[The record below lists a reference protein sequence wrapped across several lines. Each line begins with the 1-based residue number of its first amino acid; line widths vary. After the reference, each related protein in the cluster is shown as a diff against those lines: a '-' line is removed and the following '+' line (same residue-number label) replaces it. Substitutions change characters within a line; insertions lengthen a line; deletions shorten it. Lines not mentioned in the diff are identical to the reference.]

1 MDIKLLCCLYWN
13 LYSLIF
19 IEQSLLSAAIN
30 TDGSRSNNRT
40 ANNESQIATIIFAG
54 DIYFDG
60 PVKYFADVVKSCDY
74 LMPFRM
80 TRALLAEADLR
91 VGNLESAFLDDNL
104 KLKPIF
110 ANKNV
115 HHRGSVKGAEGLKYA
130 GFDIMQLANNH
141 ISDYGEAGV
150 VNTVK
155 VLQDAG
161 IDYVGLCETYPKHRI
176 HRNDSLRDVDRV
188 QLGNSSWHNRNK
200 RTGKTLKSSN
210 FTNKKDI
217 LKIKGRGKGLKERQE
232 PFENKNSHDYDKRAR
247 KTWKSSGSVKKKEVL
262 RITRKGNKAHD
273 RQKPVIK
280 TVNGVKIGFLAY
292 CQNQEGCGSQRC
304 SDAEGCQAGSK
315 HFNIGPAIFD
325 KFIASKDLIELKESV
340 DIAIVLMHWSR
351 ELAPVPPMG
360 VREIAKSLVLYGADL
375 IVGTHPHVIQVSF
388 FYYAHT
394 NQFCVAQKKY
404 KAPGLK
410 STDRACEVWA
420 VKPRALYFPVQRQN
434 RSV

>member
-1 MDIKLLCCLYWN
+1 
-13 LYSLIF
+13 
-19 IEQSLLSAAIN
+19 
-30 TDGSRSNNRT
+30 
-40 ANNESQIATIIFAG
+40 
-54 DIYFDG
+54 
-60 PVKYFADVVKSCDY
+60 
-74 LMPFRM
+74 M

-91 VGNLESAFLDDNL
+91 VGNLESVFLDDNV

-110 ANKNV
+110 VNKNV

-130 GFDIMQLANNH
+130 GFDIVQLANNH

-161 IDYVGLCETYPKHRI
+161 IDYVGLYETYPKHRI
-176 HRNDSLRDVDRV
+176 RKHDSLHDTDRV
-188 QLGNSSWHNRNK
+188 QLGNSSWHNHDK
-200 RTGKTLKSSN
+200 ATGKTLKSSN

-217 LKIKGRGKGLKERQE
+217 LKIKRRGKGPKERQE
-232 PFENKNSHDYDKRAR
+232 PFENMSSRNHHKRAR
-247 KTWKSSGSVKKKEVL
+247 KTWKRTDSVKKKEVL
-262 RITRKGNKAHD
+262 RITRKGNKYHD

-304 SDAEGCQAGSK
+304 SDAEGCQPGSK

-388 FYYAHT
+388 FMCKQ
-394 NQFCVAQKKY
+394 NP
-404 KAPGLK
+404 KARQHQLHIEGKDARSLK
-410 STDRACEVWA
+410 LLRTKQTVRGIM
-420 VKPRALYFPVQRQN
+420 LYEPV
-434 RSV
+434 